1 MRISFS
7 QATSYEQCP
16 RLWCYRYIDQHEE
29 LPSEALEHGKLVHE
43 QIENVLLGNTKP
55 KLAYQRWAQEFVD
68 DLNAEDMQVE
78 LAFEK
83 ELEGHILNGKID
95 VFLVD
100 VYLKDILVDWKTK
113 GKKPDTIMQERTYNQ
128 LHLYGYATGLEAG
141 ATIIEAY
148 PEWEMVNVGKYDP
161 KHGER
166 VARGLVDVA
175 DKAEHL
181 RSVVDGADDVVGFPS
196 WKCKWC
202 GFHDVCKDKK

>member
-1 MRISFS
+1 MRISYS
-7 QATSYEQCP
+7 QAMSYEQCP
-16 RLWCYRYIDQHEE
+16 RLWCYRYIDQHPE

-55 KLAYQRWAQEFVD
+55 KLAYQRWAQEFID
-68 DLNAEDMQVE
+68 DLNTENMQIE

-95 VFLVD
+95 VS
-100 VYLKDILVDWKTK
+100 LKGVLVDWKTK

-128 LHLYGYATGLEAG
+128 LHLYGYAIGLEAG

-148 PEWEMVNVGKYDP
+148 PEWEMVNVSKYDP

-166 VARGLVDVA
+166 VAMGLVDVA
-175 DKAEHL
+175 GRAEHL
-181 RSVVDGADDVVGFPS
+181 RSVVDGADDVVGFAS

-202 GFHDVCKDKK
+202 GFRNVCGDKK